1 MSEGHPEYLK
11 LLDELRELH
20 LKKSADYGT
29 GKDPFANCRSGA
41 EFGVDPWVGVMIRA
55 NDKVQRIK
63 AFLQNG
69 NLKNESVE
77 DSLLDLA
84 AYTLIALV
92 LFREEKQN
100 KVNRSWVEA
109 ETKRQER
116 LESLRM
122 DGHNA

>member
-41 EFGVDPWVGVMIRA
+41 EFGVDPWIGVMIRA

-63 AFLQNG
+63 SFLQNG
-69 NLKNESVE
+69 TLKNESVE

-84 AYTLIALV
+84 AYSLIALV
-92 LFREEKQN
+92 LFREQKQH
-100 KVNRSWVEA
+100 KIDRSLVEA
-109 ETKRQER
+109 EAKRQDR
-116 LESLRM
+116 IKQ
-122 DGHNA
+122 GAI